1 MAAVIGSTVG
11 GSDSVEHK
19 VHPAFEQLR
28 SHRIETLNI
37 TVEEYRHR
45 KTGARHLHLAAD
57 NDENV
62 FFVALRTFPMD
73 STGVAHILE
82 HTALCGSERFPVRD
96 PFFMM
101 IHRSLNTFMNAFTS
115 SDWTAYPFASMN
127 RKDFD
132 NLLTVYLD
140 SVFFSTLDPLDFAQ
154 EGHRLEFDTPTDPAT
169 DLVYRGVVYNEM
181 KGAMSSPT
189 SQLWQNLSSHLF
201 PTTTYHYNSG
211 GEPDQIVDLSYQ
223 DMLSFY
229 RHHYH
234 PSNATFATYGNIPAH
249 EHHARFEELALKRFD
264 RLEIELPVH
273 DEKRLFSPV
282 RVEQGYAISEQE
294 DTAGKTHIVMGW
306 LLGHSFDLQENL
318 EAQLLASVLLENSAS
333 PLMRAL
339 ETTDIG
345 HAPSPMCGIEDSNR
359 EMTFVCGIEG
369 SEPGQQGALET
380 LIEETLARVVS
391 EGVSEERLEAILHQ
405 LELQQREIAGD
416 QFPYGLQLIMSAI
429 SPMIHGGDPVEL
441 LDLEPVLEKMRE
453 KIRDPGYVPDLIR
466 RKILENP
473 HRVTLTL
480 RPDDKLEP
488 RRQQAIREALAR
500 RKAALT
506 EQETQEI
513 IDRARALEDRQA
525 RKDDDSMLPKVDLS
539 DVPLQLPE
547 PECRYDGDSST
558 SLYARGTNGL
568 VYEQIIVPVPDLSQ
582 DDLVLLPY
590 YTTLITEVGCGDL
603 DYLGMQDRISAESGG
618 ISVSFS
624 AKGGIDDAQN
634 LSGYL
639 VFSGKALARNRAEL
653 TRLLADVFN
662 SARFDEQER
671 IRELVA
677 QVRTRRDQAVTG
689 SGHSLAMGAASQG
702 ISPGAWLAFRLGGL
716 EAIRGARVLDKS
728 LDDPE
733 DLATFCDSL
742 ARLHGR
748 IRQQSR
754 QFLLVAED
762 EQLEPMLDDVKE
774 LWSGQP
780 AATGEQWRLSHRPY
794 QVHQAWLTSTQVN
807 FCSRAFPTV
816 AVDHPDAAPLS
827 VLGGFLRNGY
837 LHRAI
842 REKGGAYGGGAGQDS
857 VNGTFRFF
865 SYRDP
870 RLSETLDDF
879 DQSLR
884 WLEEEN
890 HEAQDL
896 EESILGVIGQ
906 LDRPRSPAGAARHAF
921 HNRLFGRTPE
931 QRSRFRERV
940 LAVTIADMQR
950 VARTWLA
957 PENASTAVVT
967 SHDNR
972 ELAQKLGLELREL

>member
-1 MAAVIGSTVG
+1 MGTTENTAN
-11 GSDSVEHK
+11 K

-28 SHRIETLNI
+28 SHRIDTLNI

-101 IHRSLNTFMNAFTS
+101 IRRSLNTFMNAFTS

-140 SVFFSTLDPLDFAQ
+140 SVFFSSLDPLDFAQ
-154 EGHRLEFDTPTDPAT
+154 EGHRLEFDTPDDPST

-211 GEPDQIVDLSYQ
+211 GEPDHIVDLSYQ
-223 DMLSFY
+223 DLLSFY

-234 PSNATFATYGNIPAH
+234 PSNATFATYGNIPAY
-249 EHHARFEELALKRFD
+249 EHHERFEELALKRFD
-264 RLEIELPVH
+264 RLEIDLPVH
-273 DEKRLFSPV
+273 DEKRMFSPV
-282 RVEQGYAISEQE
+282 RVEQGYAISDQE
-294 DTAGKTHIVMGW
+294 ETANKTHIVMGW

-318 EAQLLASVLLENSAS
+318 EGQLLASVLLENSAS

-369 SEPGQQGALET
+369 TEPEQQGALET

-391 EGVSEERLEAILHQ
+391 EGVSQERLEAILHQ
-405 LELQQREIAGD
+405 LELHQREIAGD

-441 LDLEPVLEKMRE
+441 LDLEPVLETMRE
-453 KIRDPGYVPDLIR
+453 KIRDPDYVPGLIR
-466 RKILENP
+466 RKLLENP

-480 RPDDKLEP
+480 RPDQKLDT
-488 RRQQAIREALAR
+488 RRQQTIREALAR

-506 EQETQEI
+506 EQEVQEI
-513 IDRARALEDRQA
+513 IERAQALEERQT
-525 RKDDDSMLPKVDLS
+525 RKDDDSILPKVDLT

-547 PECRYDGDSST
+547 PEGRYDGDAST
-558 SLYARGTNGL
+558 WLYARGTNGL
-568 VYEQIIVPVPDLSQ
+568 VYEQIVVPVPNLSR
-582 DDLVLLPY
+582 DELVLLPY
-590 YTTLITEVGCGDL
+590 YTTLISEVGCGDL
-603 DYLGMQDRISAESGG
+603 DYLQMQDRISAESGG
-618 ISVSFS
+618 VGVSFS
-624 AKGGIDDAQN
+624 AKGQIDNVHN
-634 LSGYL
+634 LSGYMI
-639 VFSGKALARNRAEL
+639 FNGKALARNRAAL
-653 TRLLADVFN
+653 TRLLGDLFN
-662 SARFDEQER
+662 SARFDEHDR

-677 QVRTRRDQAVTG
+677 QIRARREQAITG
-689 SGHSLAMGAASQG
+689 SGHGLAMGAASQG

-716 EAIRGARVLDKS
+716 EAIRGAKTLDKS
-728 LDDPE
+728 LDDP
-733 DLATFCDSL
+733 DALAAFCDQLASL
-742 ARLHGR
+742 HRR
-748 IRQQSR
+748 IQQQQQ
-754 QFLLVAED
+754 QFLLIAEY
-762 EQLEPMLDDVKE
+762 EQLEPMLDEVKTFWNGRSAQNSE
-774 LWSGQP
+774 AWV
-780 AATGEQWRLSHRPY
+780 LSQDTY
-794 QVHQAWLTSTQVN
+794 QVQQAWLTSTQVN
-807 FCSRAFPTV
+807 FCARAFPTV
-816 AVDHPDAAPLS
+816 AIDHPDAAALT

-842 REKGGAYGGGAGQDS
+842 REKGGAYGGGASQDS
-857 VNGTFRFF
+857 VNGSFRFF

-879 DQSLR
+879 DRSLK
-884 WLEEEN
+884 WLEEESHN
-890 HEAQDL
+890 AQDL

-921 HNRLFGRTPE
+921 HNHLFGRTPE

-940 LAVTIADMQR
+940 LAVTIDDMKR
-950 VARTWLA
+950 VAGTWLT
-957 PENASTAVVT
+957 PDRASTAVIT
-967 SHDNR
+967 SHENR
-972 ELAQKLGLELREL
+972 ERVEKLGLEIQEV